1 MIELKAGEVRHDNYF
16 LVPKMKATL
25 KGMVT
30 DSVSGNPVEGAVVD
44 LGQFGVEGQAK
55 RTTTNSDGLFVFEE
69 LEPGKYFGA
78 IQKEG
83 YEIAY
88 VG

>member
-1 MIELKAGEVRHDNYF
+1 MIELKSGEVRHDNYI
-16 LVPKMKATL
+16 LIPKIKARL
-25 KGMVT
+25 KGTVT
-30 DSVSGNPVEGAVVD
+30 DSVTSEPVEGAVVD
-44 LGQFGVEGQAK
+44 LGQFGVEGQVI